1 MLRAVMPLSDL
12 SAVLSEEALNYV
24 GQSFPELKQD
34 CSPCTVIEIMP
45 DKEKVHWGPGFYCV
59 EKSPL
64 QFAEALRTVRSEA
77 NSPV

>member
-1 MLRAVMPLSDL
+1 MLRAVMPRADR

-34 CSPCTVIEIMP
+34 CSRCTVIEIMP
-45 DKEKVHWGPGFYCV
+45 DEEKAHWRPGFYCV
-59 EKSPL
+59 EKSPP
-64 QFAEALRTVRSEA
+64 QFAEALRTVRSGA